1 MKKTENE
8 YQHISADETYM
19 HKHLRQIIQCCTF
32 QYELNNIV
40 GGIKEHHA
48 LKNTEQTFKK

>member
-40 GGIKEHHA
+40 GGMKEHHEI
-48 LKNTEQTFKK
+48 KNTEQTFKK